1 MIMTVKSR
9 TAPGKTRMKRII
21 IYIVIIFLFWL
32 TTIAY
37 LSADNIIKAKGDEIE
52 LIKKDVT
59 DLKAENERL
68 RLRIAE
74 LTTPQ
79 YIEKTAAEE
88 LGMVA
93 ADSDDKVYYLP

>member
-9 TAPGKTRMKRII
+9 TAPGKARMKRII